1 MVLGGGE
8 ESSHYL
14 KQLNQE
20 FFIVLVDKNQECAGK
35 EQANYFI
42 ACSIYDPEKILAK
55 LNKHDFQ
62 KKIDA
67 VMCLGSDATISVATI
82 CEHLNLES
90 VPLEA
95 AKISSNKI
103 KLKKLFNE
111 IGINTPNFTSI
122 KKSEDL
128 LIFIKRNKLPIII
141 KPDDSRG
148 SRGVNIIWK
157 QQGLK
162 SLYLYAR
169 NYSST
174 GTIIAEEFI
183 DGRQI
188 STESVIYRGRSYTI
202 GFSDRNYEFI
212 SKSRSQV
219 IENGG
224 DLPTSLTDEYK
235 NKINLEI
242 ERIATSLGVKN
253 GIIKGDIIV
262 KDSKIYFVEIALRL
276 SGGFF
281 SSHKIP
287 YSTGVNLVD
296 IAARIALKE
305 EIDLRDLKAKMN
317 KPVSQRFLIPKNGK
331 IKSYN
336 KSFHTNNREILFS
349 NIMVPIKKKLGFPKN
364 HTERCGCVIATGRDR
379 SDAIQCAEN
388 YIKNIKPVYE

>member
-1 MVLGGGE
+1 MVL
-8 ESSHYL
+8 
-14 KQLNQE
+14 
-20 FFIVLVDKNQECAGK
+20 IDKNQECPGK
-35 EQANYFI
+35 EQANHFI
-42 ACSIYDPEKILAK
+42 ACSIYEPKKILAK
-55 LNKHDFQ
+55 LKKINFL

-67 VMCLGSDATISVATI
+67 VMCLGSDATVSVATI
-82 CEHLNLES
+82 CKYLNLES

-111 IGINTPNFTSI
+111 IGINTPNFI
-122 KKSEDL
+122 PVEKSEDL
-128 LIFIKRNKLPIII
+128 LIFIKENKLPIII

-157 QQGLK
+157 KKRLNR
-162 SLYLYAR
+162 LYLYAR
-169 NYSST
+169 DYSST

-183 DGRQI
+183 DGVQI
-188 STESVIYRGRSYTI
+188 STESVIYRGKSYTI

-235 NKINLEI
+235 YKINLDI

-253 GIIKGDIIV
+253 GIIKGDIII
-262 KDSKIYFVEIALRL
+262 KDNSVYFVEIALRL

-287 YSTGVNLVD
+287 YSTGVNLVN

-305 EIDLRDLKAKMN
+305 KIDLSDLKAKKN

-336 KSFHTNNREILFS
+336 KSFRTKNREILFS
-349 NIMVPIKKKLGFPKN
+349 NIMVPIKKNLTFPKN
-364 HTERCGCVIATGRDR
+364 HTERYGCVIATGIDK
-379 SDAIQCAEN
+379 SDAIQRAEN

>member
-35 EQANYFI
+35 EQANYFF

-235 NKINLEI
+235 NKINLEV

-336 KSFHTNNREILFS
+336 KSFRTNNREILFS